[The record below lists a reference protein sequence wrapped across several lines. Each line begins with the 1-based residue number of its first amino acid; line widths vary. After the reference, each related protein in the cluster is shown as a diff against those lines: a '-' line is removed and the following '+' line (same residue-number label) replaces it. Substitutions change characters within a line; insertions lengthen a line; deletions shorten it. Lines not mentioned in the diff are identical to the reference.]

1 VSPKAGTD
9 WRAAWVAASPAERR
23 QAMKRVRA
31 AGVRGAEEPVPAGR
45 GRGAAARQADAA
57 LLAAGWARRQR
68 ETAWRTAVIGGAVFT
83 VVGIVIDLTG
93 PGPDPTTGPTGG
105 LGALTL
111 VRSVVTAGVFVGVY
125 GPLSHN
131 LAIRREQGTR
141 AHHHQVTRRDPPWPP
156 PPEPWPWGRVAI
168 PVVAVLAAGLGLLA
182 LLA

>member
-1 VSPKAGTD
+1 MSPKAGTD

-23 QAMKRVRA
+23 QAMKRARA
-31 AGVRGAEEPVPAGR
+31 AGMRRADEPVPAGR
-45 GRGAAARQADAA
+45 GRGAAARQQADAA

-93 PGPDPTTGPTGG
+93 PRPDPTTGG

-111 VRSVVTAGVFVGVY
+111 VRSVVTAVVFVGVY
-125 GPLSHN
+125 GPLSRN

-141 AHHHQVTRRDPPWPP
+141 AHHQQVTRRDPPWPP

-168 PVVAVLAAGLGLLA
+168 AVVAVLAAGLGLLA